1 MEHRGYGGAVYRYL
15 GLKLQVVLRGLLSLL
30 VLLCTVFSGASI
42 AQTPALERALVEMR
56 AYRWDMALEI
66 AEQDGQMAR
75 DIIEWHRLR
84 AGHGTYEEVKD
95 FLDRRPDWPGLD
107 LMRKNSEKTLVGR
120 SGAEVL
126 AYFDQTEPQTP
137 TGAILLAQSLR
148 RTGREEQAAG
158 LISDVWVRQP
168 MSDIEFQAIT
178 KQFATVI
185 QPLVTERLDSM
196 LWQANRAEVTRL
208 MPMVDGGWQ
217 ALANARLA
225 LRDDKDG
232 VDALIAAVPAAL
244 RDHPGLAYE
253 RFKWRL
259 RRGRNDE
266 AQQML
271 RTQSVSAAALGK
283 PEYWAADRRNMARG
297 LMWDGHE
304 DLAYELAA
312 NHHLTTPDAD
322 YADLEWI
329 AGYVALKQKNDPATA
344 VGHFAH
350 LLDAVDGPISLARA
364 GYWLGRTYAVQGK
377 QDAARL
383 AYEQAAVHSTAFY
396 GLLAAEALGRVP
408 QFNHASIPQDAW
420 RSAAFTRT
428 STFQAGLICLALD
441 ELYLA
446 ERFFVQL
453 SESLDDT
460 ELTKLSQMLE
470 QMNQPHLAL
479 RVAKHGVRM
488 GELSLEAYFPIHPM
502 SAYKLPVSP
511 ELVMSIARR
520 ESEFDPEA
528 VSRAGAKGLLQ
539 LMPGTAS
546 QMAKQLGLPDDN
558 QRLVTDW
565 KYNAALGSAYL
576 AELVQRFDGNVVLVA
591 AAYNAGPNRAAEW
604 VETFGDPRISR
615 LDIVDWI
622 ESIPYRETRNYVM
635 RVSESL
641 PAYRARLGIVP
652 PSGTFSEELAGSTLY
667 ALAP

>member
-1 MEHRGYGGAVYRYL
+1 L
-15 GLKLQVVLRGLLSLL
+15 GLKLQVVLRGLLSVL
-30 VLLCTVFSGASI
+30 VLLCTVFPGASL
-42 AQTPALERALVEMR
+42 AQTPALERALAEMR
-56 AYRWDMALEI
+56 AYRWDAALQI

-84 AGHGTYEEVKD
+84 AGHGTYDEVTD
-95 FLDRRPDWPGLD
+95 FLDRRPDWPGLA
-107 LMRKNSEKTLVGR
+107 LMRKNSEKTLIGR
-120 SGAEVL
+120 SGSEVL
-126 AYFDQTEPQTP
+126 AYFSQTEPQTP
-137 TGAILLAQSLR
+137 TGAILLAQAWKR
-148 RTGREEQAAG
+148 AGKQDQAAG
-158 LISDVWVRQP
+158 LIADVWVRQE
-168 MSDIEFQAIT
+168 MSDAEFEAIT
-178 KQFATVI
+178 KQFGDLI

-196 LWQANRAEVTRL
+196 LWQANRPEVARL
-208 MPMVDGGWQ
+208 LPMVDSGWT

-259 RRGRNDE
+259 RRGRTDE
-266 AQQML
+266 AQELL
-271 RTQSVSAAALGK
+271 RAQSARAATLGK
-283 PEYWAADRRNMARG
+283 PAYWAADRRNIARG

-312 NHHLTTPDAD
+312 NHHLSDPDAD

-364 GYWLGRTYAVQGK
+364 GYWLGRAYAAQGK

-383 AYEQAAVHSTAFY
+383 AYEQAAEHSTAFY
-396 GLLAAEALGRVP
+396 GLLAAEALGQSP
-408 QFNHASIPQDAW
+408 EFTHSDILQDAW
-420 RSAAFTRT
+420 RTAAFTRT

-502 SAYKLPVSP
+502 SAYKLPVNP

-576 AELVQRFDGNVVLVA
+576 AELVRRFDGNVVLVA

-604 VETFGDPRISR
+604 VETFGDPRTSR

-641 PAYRARLGIVP
+641 PAYRARLGITP
-652 PSGTFSEELAGSTLY
+652 PTGTFSEELAGSTLY